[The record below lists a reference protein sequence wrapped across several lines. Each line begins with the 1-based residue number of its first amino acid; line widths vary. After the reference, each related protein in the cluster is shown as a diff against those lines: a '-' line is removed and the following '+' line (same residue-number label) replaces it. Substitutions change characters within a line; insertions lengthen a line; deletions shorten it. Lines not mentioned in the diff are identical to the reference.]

1 VKLVRLDV
9 SDTRTAAQLL
19 VLQRDAYRVEAELIR
34 SDEIPPLGETLAELQ
49 AARETF
55 LGAFVAGVLTGAVS
69 WRLDGETIDLH
80 RLVVRPAHFRKG
92 VGAALVRAAVAAE
105 PGARQAVVQTGAANA
120 PAIALYLQEGFVRI
134 GDVEPVP
141 GLRVARFRKRL
152 R

>member
-55 LGAFVAGVLTGAVS
+55 LGAFVDGVLTGAVS